1 MHDEAE
7 RSEGMKTHEFTLKPA
22 HVQDSGYS
30 WRMTVRTTPVAALLA
45 AFMLLGL
52 SACGGGNDN
61 KSAPTAATPA
71 ASGGAGAGANP
82 TAGAAAGAPPPP
94 AVGVVTVTSGDV
106 GLLTELPGRSEAS
119 RTAQVRARAAGIL
132 TSRTFEEG
140 SDVKAGQLLF
150 TIDPAPYQAA
160 LASAQAQLA
169 RAEGALMQAQ
179 ANADRAKPLLEAKAI
194 SEQESINAQAARR
207 QAEADVAAARA
218 AVQLAQLNLG
228 HASVTAPI
236 AGRIGRALV
245 TEGALVGQGEATALA
260 LIQQVDPMFVNFTQP
275 AGDVLR
281 LRSAI
286 ESGQLKQAG
295 KDAAQITLVL
305 EDGSIHP
312 QKGRLLF
319 SDLSVDQ
326 GTGQIV
332 LRATVPNPK
341 KTLLPGLFVRV
352 QLEQAL
358 APGAMLV
365 PQQAVTRGNM
375 GDSVRVIVADNMVE
389 QRPVKIRGA
398 SGPHWVVTDGLK
410 DGEQV
415 MVDGFQKLRG
425 KGPVKPVPWTPGG
438 KPAAEGSATPA
449 SAAR

>member
-1 MHDEAE
+1 MAGRHTSGRA
-7 RSEGMKTHEFTLKPA
+7 RTHAARKALA
-22 HVQDSGYS
+22 
-30 WRMTVRTTPVAALLA
+30 MMALLV
-45 AFMLLGL
+45 LG
-52 SACGGGNDN
+52 ACGGG
-61 KSAPTAATPA
+61 KETPPSPA
-71 ASGGAGAGANP
+71 AGGPSGPAGATGPAPSPANQP
-82 TAGAAAGAPPPP
+82 PAGAPPPP
-94 AVGVVTVTSGDV
+94 TVGVIRVQSADV
-106 GLLTELPGRSEAS
+106 GLLSELPGRTEAS
-119 RTAQVRARAAGIL
+119 RIAQVRARAAGIL
-132 TSRTFEEG
+132 QARRFEEG
-140 SDVKAGQLLF
+140 SDVREGQLLF
-150 TIDPAPYQAA
+150 SIDPSPYQAA

-169 RAEGALMQAQ
+169 RAEGTLMQAQ
-179 ANADRAKPLLEAKAI
+179 AQAERAKPLLEAKAI

-207 QAEADVAAARA
+207 QAEAEVAAARA
-218 AVQLAQLNLG
+218 AVQVAQLNLS
-228 HASVTAPI
+228 HASVAAPI

-286 ESGQLKQAG
+286 ESGRLKTAG
-295 KDAAQITLVL
+295 KDAAVITLVL
-305 EDGSIHP
+305 EDGSVHP

-326 GTGQIV
+326 GTGQIA
-332 LRATVPNPK
+332 LRAIVPNPK

-365 PQQAVTRGNM
+365 PQQAVSRGAL
-375 GDSVRVIVADNMVE
+375 GDTVRVVGEDNMVE
-389 QRPVKIRGA
+389 QRPVKIGPARGA
-398 SGPHWVVTDGLK
+398 QWVVLEGLK

-438 KPAAEGSATPA
+438 KPGGPAGTTATSPPPAAKPA

>member
-1 MHDEAE
+1 
-7 RSEGMKTHEFTLKPA
+7 
-22 HVQDSGYS
+22 
-30 WRMTVRTTPVAALLA
+30 
-45 AFMLLGL
+45 
-52 SACGGGNDN
+52 
-61 KSAPTAATPA
+61 
-71 ASGGAGAGANP
+71 
-82 TAGAAAGAPPPP
+82 
-94 AVGVVTVTSGDV
+94 
-106 GLLTELPGRSEAS
+106 
-119 RTAQVRARAAGIL
+119 
-132 TSRTFEEG
+132 
-140 SDVKAGQLLF
+140 
-150 TIDPAPYQAA
+150 
-160 LASAQAQLA
+160 
-169 RAEGALMQAQ
+169 
-179 ANADRAKPLLEAKAI
+179 LEAKAI

-286 ESGQLKQAG
+286 ESGQLKTAG
-295 KDAAQITLVL
+295 KDAAHITLVL

-365 PQQAVTRGNM
+365 PQQAVARGAM
-375 GDSVRVIVADNMVE
+375 GDSVRVIGTDNMVE
-389 QRPVKIRGA
+389 QRPVKIGPARGA
-398 SGPHWVVTDGLK
+398 NWVVLDGLK

-438 KPAAEGSATPA
+438 KPASAPPAKAAEPA
-449 SAAR
+449 PAAKPAPAAR